1 MDGEGSWED
10 GGCSRKWWG
19 PGNSLSGRVGGK
31 EEPSVGK
38 PVGSKDGSVGWL
50 GDRESRTGSRWKLQ
64 MGE

>member
-50 GDRESRTGSRWKLQ
+50 G
-64 MGE
+64 